1 MFSCNISSKFQNNLS
16 NYLEGR
22 KEKRN
27 SKFSLAILN
36 FSKAFSIKVSQRG
49 VKKSVRLSRKERSTL
64 QVMIKMKM
72 IIITIKMENN
82 GNGQRRIQAYSY
94 SVKHLRWSFLRNK
107 FMFYIC

>member
-16 NYLEGR
+16 NYLEGC

-82 GNGQRRIQAYSY
+82 GNGQRRIQD

>member
-36 FSKAFSIKVSQRG
+36 FSIKVSQRG

-82 GNGQRRIQAYSY
+82 GNGQRRIQD